1 MSPAVWGLV
10 RAGAAVL
17 AGVGLTYAAAQVP
30 WTTSLSP
37 ATSGSA
43 AATATVAPVATNVLI
58 CPGPESEG
66 LQGVPAVGGTTTVFA
81 ASPPAQ
87 AMQGIEVSGGT
98 GNLTVTAEPAQTP
111 VGATQDRGRLVQGP
125 LTGVS
130 VGQVVGAGALAAGLS
145 GLQTTVATEG
155 DDRAAVATACQAP
168 RAELWLVAG
177 GGGSTRRERVVLTNP
192 GANTVSADVT
202 VLGSS
207 GTLPSANGQ
216 NVAIPPRGRT
226 SLLVDA
232 LVGPETTPVV
242 HVVASG
248 GVITGVVEDSWIDGA
263 TGRGADDAAP
273 AAEPSNEQV
282 VPAAYLDGPARLR
295 IGVPGAEETVVQA
308 RALTKDGPV
317 ALSDDGVLRV
327 PGGTVRELDLS
338 SVAVGA
344 YAIQVRADHPVIAG
358 VMAERRPKGA
368 GQSDFGWTTSTAPI
382 ESVAG
387 TPLPAG
393 ATASVM
399 LVATGDTAT
408 ATIYVVS
415 ESGTVDVRPFSLG
428 PDSVATLDVSGAR
441 QVWVRPSEGTVRAGL
456 SLSLAPAGAD
466 PLFALVP
473 LPPAVVSAT
482 QVPVRQ
488 IPG

>member
-1 MSPAVWGLV
+1 V
-10 RAGAAVL
+10 
-17 AGVGLTYAAAQVP
+17 
-30 WTTSLSP
+30 
-37 ATSGSA
+37 
-43 AATATVAPVATNVLI
+43 
-58 CPGPESEG
+58 
-66 LQGVPAVGGTTTVFA
+66 
-81 ASPPAQ
+81 
-87 AMQGIEVSGGT
+87 
-98 GNLTVTAEPAQTP
+98 
-111 VGATQDRGRLVQGP
+111 
-125 LTGVS
+125 
-130 VGQVVGAGALAAGLS
+130 VGQVVGSGALAAGIA
-145 GLQTTVATEG
+145 GLQTTVVTEG

-168 RAELWLVAG
+168 HAELWLVAG

-216 NVAIPPRGRT
+216 DVAVPPHGRT

-248 GVITGVVEDSWIDGA
+248 GVITGVLEDSWIDGA

-273 AAEPSNEQV
+273 AAAPANEQV

-295 IGVPGAEETVVQA
+295 VAVPGTAEAVVQA

-317 ALSDDGVLRV
+317 ALPGDGVLRV
-327 PGGTVRELDLS
+327 PGGTVRELDLT
-338 SVAVGA
+338 AVPAGA
-344 YAIQVRADHPVIAG
+344 YAIQVRADQPVVAG

-368 GQSDFGWTTSTAPI
+368 GQSDFGWTTSTEPI
-382 ESVAG
+382 EAIAG
-387 TPLPAG
+387 APLPAG

-399 LVATGDTAT
+399 LVATGGEAT
-408 ATIYVVS
+408 ATIYVVG
-415 ESGTVDVRPFSLG
+415 EAGTVDVRPFSIG
-428 PDSVATLDVSGAR
+428 ADSTATLDVSKAR
-441 QVWVRPSEGTVRAGL
+441 QVSVRPTAGTVRAGL
-456 SLSLAPAGAD
+456 SLSLAAAGSD

-473 LPPAVVSAT
+473 LPSAVVSAT

-488 IPG
+488 VPG

>member
-1 MSPAVWGLV
+1 MTPAAWGLV
-10 RAGAAVL
+10 RAGTAVL
-17 AGVGLTYAAAQVP
+17 AGVGLTLAAMQVP
-30 WTTSLSP
+30 WTATLTPEASSP
-37 ATSGSA
+37 A
-43 AATATVAPVATNVLI
+43 AATASLGPVSSNLLS

-66 LQGVPAVGGTTTVFA
+66 LQGVAPVAGSTTVLA
-81 ASPPAQ
+81 ASPPASVL
-87 AMQGIEVSGGT
+87 QGVEVAGDSGT
-98 GNLTVTAEPAQTP
+98 LTITTNPAGTP
-111 VGATQDRGRLVQGP
+111 VGNTEARGQVVQGA
-125 LTGVS
+125 LTGAS
-130 VGQVVGAGALAAGLS
+130 VGQVAGARALAAGLVA
-145 GLQTTVATEG
+145 LQTTVVTEG
-155 DDRAAVATACQAP
+155 DDRGAVATACQAP
-168 RAELWLVAG
+168 RPELWLVAG

-192 GANTVSADVT
+192 GANPVSADVS

-216 NVAIPPRGRT
+216 NVAVPPHGRT

-232 LVGPETTPVV
+232 LVGPEVTPVV

-248 GVITGVVEDSWIDGA
+248 GVLSGVLEDSWIDRA

-273 AAEPSNEQV
+273 AADPANEQV
-282 VPAAYLDGPARLR
+282 IPAAYLDGPARLR
-295 IGVPGAEETVVQA
+295 VAVPGPEEAVVQA

-317 ALSDDGVLRV
+317 ALPGDGVLRV

-338 SVAVGA
+338 SVPAGA
-344 YAIQVRADHPVIAG
+344 YAIQVRGDRPVVAG
-358 VMAERRPKGA
+358 VMAERRPKPT
-368 GQSDFGWTTSTAPI
+368 GQSDFGWTTSTDPI
-382 ESVAG
+382 TAVAG

-399 LVATGDTAT
+399 LVATDDAAN

-428 PDSVATLDVSGAR
+428 ADSVATLDVSRAR
-441 QVWVRPSEGTVRAGL
+441 QVWVRPTGGTVRTGV
-456 SLSLAPAGAD
+456 SLSLAAAGEE

-473 LPPAVVSAT
+473 LPPATVTAT
-482 QVPVRQ
+482 QLPVRQ